1 MVDIGQE
8 LNDEE
13 GWEELGDMQDKHWI
27 TIDRQLIRTQTQ
39 TQTQRAR
46 RYVRQ
51 TLDSITIDDRQTV
64 DRNTNTKTNKKCKQK
79 HKHKQELRGDMQD
92 KHW

>member
-1 MVDIGQE
+1 MCNVVDMGQE

-39 TQTQRAR
+39 RAR
-46 RYVRQ
+46 RYARQ

-64 DRNTNTKTNKKCKQK
+64 DRNSNTNTNANKRWQTCKTNT
-79 HKHKQELRGDMQD
+79 G
-92 KHW
+92 